1 MISTPWGV
9 SHQVETIARGIHWV
23 STAGHGGLMVS
34 AGVAEKLLSPQA
46 IKTAFPG
53 RCGGYVCFE
62 EDCSYAVAFFE
73 HPEWK
78 RHLDKKS
85 LTEWECSVFEPDSH
99 MGRAKSGAVPKLT
112 ANVAKSDDA
121 IREDMRAIVASW
133 NPEYFG
139 DAPTAQA
146 TQVSI

>member
-9 SHQVETIARGIHWV
+9 SQQVETIARGIHWV

-34 AGVAEKLLSPQA
+34 HGEAKKLLSP
-46 IKTAFPG
+46 KAFEVAHPG
-53 RCGGYVCFE
+53 MCGGYLCFE

-78 RHLDKKS
+78 RFLDKLS
-85 LTEWECSVFEPDSH
+85 LAQWQASEYAPDSY
-99 MGRAKSGAVPKLT
+99 MGKAKAEALPKLT
-112 ANVAKSDDA
+112 AAIAQSDDA
-121 IREDMRAIVASW
+121 IRADMRAIVTSW

-139 DAPTAQA
+139 DAPAQP
-146 TQVSI
+146 IELGI

>member
-1 MISTPWGV
+1 MNTPWGV
-9 SHQVETIARGIHWV
+9 SQSVETIVRGIHWI

-34 AGVAEKLLSPQA
+34 SGVADKVLSQQA
-46 IKTAFPG
+46 IKVAHPG

-78 RHLDKKS
+78 RHLDRKS
-85 LTEWECSVFEPDSH
+85 LAEWQCSVLAPDSY
-99 MGRAKSGAVPKLT
+99 MGKAKAEAVPKLT
-112 ANVAKSDDA
+112 ADVAKSDDA
-121 IREDMRAIVASW
+121 IRADMRAIVTSW

-139 DAPTAQA
+139 DAPAQP
-146 TQVSI
+146 IELGM